1 MSGRRYTY
9 PLSYI
14 IMVKR
19 FVEETR
25 RQCFSYNDFR
35 VWFYR
40 SQYRND
46 LEWHTVERV
55 LRRLAE
61 DGFLDREIRY
71 RNRAYFCVNDR
82 FREYL
87 DNALKNYKPL

>member
-1 MSGRRYTY
+1 MSGGRYIY
-9 PLSYI
+9 PVSYL

-19 FVEETR
+19 FVDETKKA
-25 RQCFSYNDFR
+25 CFSYNDFR
-35 VWFYR
+35 VWFYN
-40 SQYRND
+40 SQYRHD

-61 DGFLDREIRY
+61 DGFLDRKIGY
-71 RNRAYFCVNDR
+71 RNRAVFCINDR

-87 DNALKNYKPL
+87 DRALDQFRPP